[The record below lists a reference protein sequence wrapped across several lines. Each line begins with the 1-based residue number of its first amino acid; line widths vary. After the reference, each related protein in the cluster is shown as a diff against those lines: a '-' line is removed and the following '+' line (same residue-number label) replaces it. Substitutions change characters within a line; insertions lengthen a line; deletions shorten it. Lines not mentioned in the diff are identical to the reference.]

1 MYLITLQIKGYE
13 LVGIEKIPKEGPAI
27 ILLHHGKGP
36 VDAFFFLPRIFLELD
51 RKVVTIVHRDNN
63 KMLPGYAIF
72 AEALEHSPGTIEWC
86 VETIENG
93 DLLAIYPG
101 GTDEAMLTDTYKVL
115 WRDNAGF
122 AKIALQTKAVK
133 C

>member
-1 MYLITLQIKGYE
+1 MPGYE
-13 LVGIEKIPKEGPAI
+13 
-27 ILLHHGKGP
+27 
-36 VDAFFFLPRIFLELD
+36 
-51 RKVVTIVHRDNN
+51 
-63 KMLPGYAIF
+63 IF

-101 GTDEAMLTDTYKVL
+101 GTREAFLTDTYEII

-122 AKIALQTKAVK
+122 AKVALQTNAVEYNFNDYTV
-133 C
+133 

>member
-1 MYLITLQIKGYE
+1 MPGYE
-13 LVGIEKIPKEGPAI
+13 
-27 ILLHHGKGP
+27 
-36 VDAFFFLPRIFLELD
+36 
-51 RKVVTIVHRDNN
+51 
-63 KMLPGYAIF
+63 IF

-86 VETIENG
+86 VETIKNG

-101 GTDEAMLTDTYKVL
+101 GTDTYKVL

>member
-1 MYLITLQIKGYE
+1 MPGYE
-13 LVGIEKIPKEGPAI
+13 
-27 ILLHHGKGP
+27 
-36 VDAFFFLPRIFLELD
+36 
-51 RKVVTIVHRDNN
+51 
-63 KMLPGYAIF
+63 IF

-86 VETIENG
+86 VETIKNG

>member
-1 MYLITLQIKGYE
+1 M
-13 LVGIEKIPKEGPAI
+13 EKIPKQGPAI
-27 ILLHHGKGP
+27 ILLHHAKAP
-36 VDAFFFLPRIFLELD
+36 VDAFFFLSRIFLEMD
-51 RKVVTIVHRDNN
+51 RKVVTIVDRNN
-63 KMLPGYAIF
+63 QKMPGYEIF

>member
-1 MYLITLQIKGYE
+1 M
-13 LVGIEKIPKEGPAI
+13 
-27 ILLHHGKGP
+27 
-36 VDAFFFLPRIFLELD
+36 
-51 RKVVTIVHRDNN
+51 
-63 KMLPGYAIF
+63 
-72 AEALEHSPGTIEWC
+72 EALEHSPGTIEWC
-86 VETIENG
+86 VDTLKNG

-101 GTDEAMLTDTYKVL
+101 GTREAFLTDTYEVI